1 MISGKLFHPD
11 MLAFVLLNIPKLIK
25 TFSLYKSHTEI
36 KNTFSLYK
44 SHIQVILYIHFHYVF

>member
-36 KNTFSLYK
+36 KNIFIILE
-44 SHIQVILYIHFHYVF
+44 HIQVILYIHFHYVF

>member
-36 KNTFSLYK
+36 KNIF
-44 SHIQVILYIHFHYVF
+44 II